1 MRAAQVQAFH
11 QGGFVQL
18 NAFEF
23 CVYRFARGIFQA
35 RRGFGLRIYPGDGA
49 YVGLFV
55 LRQLSRGLRYAVQV
69 VDDEVGIKKRDQAR
83 LIRPLITHGAL
94 KNQPVAF
101 RWHPSTNSIA
111 LSPHAK
117 TCALRRCCSLQH
129 LIDGAAHCL
138 GPAHFCSFGPRVQ
151 AARLTVFK
159 IDGDSH
165 D

>member
-55 LRQLSRGLRYAVQV
+55 LRLSSRGLRYAVQV

-83 LIRPLITHGAL
+83 LVRPLISHGSL
-94 KNQPVAF
+94 QNQPVAL
-101 RWHPSTNSIA
+101 RRHPFTNSIA
-111 LSPHAK
+111 LRPHAK
-117 TCALRRCCSLQH
+117 ISALRRCHSIKH
-129 LIDGAAHCL
+129 LINGAAHDFS
-138 GPAHFCSFGPRVQ
+138 PADLCSFGPGSR
-151 AARLTVFK
+151 RLA
-159 IDGDSH
+159 
-165 D
+165 